1 MRLWGESVVTILI
14 QIMIQ
19 HHHHHHNYIIS
30 LSQKNM
36 SAHSSYLIFIEDG
49 DLNLL
54 TASKIS
60 LISRKSRTNYEF
72 GNFFVLKCW
81 DQKKSNLLTLI
92 WWLRIGQCKL
102 RLSGVRRYF
111 TWIFQPLSCFP
122 RDLCCLVSR
131 DQNCVKPDRP
141 RRRNLRPV
149 EGPGSTGESGL
160 TLGRHWARTQH
171 VIQQGSVKC
180 DLICLQNILSLSPDP
195 HWGGRPPLP
204 LCWGSW
210 KRRRGRGRPS
220 FRYLLKSRLSWAVIT
235 NVCLGGRRREK
246 GWRRWSQRERSED
259 QFRIKVGQD
268 RSALD
273 SQYEEHIFRSN
284 NLWRIIETYLY
295 IFY

>member
-19 HHHHHHNYIIS
+19 HHHHHHNYITS
-30 LSQKNM
+30 PHTQYSRRK
-36 SAHSSYLIFIEDG
+36 IFLPYWRWSFEP
-49 DLNLL
+49 L

-92 WWLRIGQCKL
+92 WWLGIGQCKL

-111 TWIFQPLSCFP
+111 PWIFQPLSCFP

-171 VIQQGSVKC
+171 VIQ
-180 DLICLQNILSLSPDP
+180 
-195 HWGGRPPLP
+195 
-204 LCWGSW
+204 
-210 KRRRGRGRPS
+210 
-220 FRYLLKSRLSWAVIT
+220 
-235 NVCLGGRRREK
+235 
-246 GWRRWSQRERSED
+246 
-259 QFRIKVGQD
+259 
-268 RSALD
+268 
-273 SQYEEHIFRSN
+273 
-284 NLWRIIETYLY
+284 
-295 IFY
+295 